1 MIADLLAMGLAFA
14 LATELI
20 SFPRQRYSLDGVIN
34 TRFEI
39 ANLIA
44 FIVLAIAWF
53 LLFRGLGLYG
63 SRRLVFPNLQVVEIF
78 KATGLGTMVFIALFF
93 LRGGDRLSPRLVMV
107 FWVAAVSGTLVCRTL
122 LLVAQRYARLRG
134 RNLRHVLIVGTN
146 ARAIRFANEI
156 AMAPELGYQIRGFAD
171 DPWEGSGEF
180 EQGGGEIVTDLKG
193 LTDYVRENVVD
204 EVVLSLPFG
213 RLYDET
219 ARIARLCQEQGIV
232 VRLLPGMRFLGLGN
246 AKATLDL
253 FNDEPVV
260 TLLPAA
266 IAGWRLALKRFIDVT
281 VASVL
286 LILLLPLM
294 IIIAIVVKLTS
305 PGPMFFVQ
313 TRVGLNKRRFSLLK
327 FRTMVE
333 NAEEELEGLQS
344 LNEVSG
350 PVFKIKD
357 DPRLTP
363 CGRFLR
369 RTSLDELPQLINVLT
384 GDMSLVGPRPLPV
397 RDYEGFSQD
406 WHRRRLSVRPGIT
419 CLWQVAGRS
428 GIKFDRWMEL
438 DMQYI
443 DHWSLLLDLNIL
455 MRTVG
460 AVLKGRGAA

>member
-1 MIADLLAMGLAFA
+1 VISDLLVMGLSFA

-20 SFPRQRYSLDGVIN
+20 SFPRQRYSLAGFIN

-44 FIVLAIAWF
+44 FIILAIAWF
-53 LLFRGLGLYG
+53 MLFRGLGLYQ
-63 SRRLVFPNLQVVEIF
+63 SRRLVFPNLQVFEIF

-107 FWVAAVSGTLVCRTL
+107 FFAASVSGTLVCRTL
-122 LLVAQRYARLRG
+122 LLVAQRYARLHG
-134 RNLRHVLIVGTN
+134 RNLRHILIVGTN
-146 ARAIRFANEI
+146 VRARRFAEEI
-156 AMAPELGYQIRGFAD
+156 AAAPELGFRVRGFAD
-171 DPWEGSGEF
+171 DRWEGTEEF
-180 EQGGGEIVTDLKG
+180 EQSGGEIVTDLKG
-193 LTDYVRENVVD
+193 LTNYVREHVVD

-213 RLYDET
+213 RLYEEA
-219 ARIARLCQEQGIV
+219 ARISRLCQEQGIV
-232 VRLLPGMRFLGLGN
+232 VRLLPGMRFLGLGST
-246 AKATLDL
+246 KSTLDL
-253 FNDEPVV
+253 FNDEPVI

-266 IAGWRLALKRFIDVT
+266 ISGWRLGLKRFLDVT
-281 VASVL
+281 IAAIL

-294 IIIAIVVKLTS
+294 IVLAILVKLTS
-305 PGPMFFVQ
+305 PGPIFFVQ
-313 TRVGLNKRRFSLLK
+313 VRVGLNKRRFSLLK

-333 NAEEELEGLQS
+333 NAEGELESLES
-344 LNEVSG
+344 LNEASG

-369 RTSLDELPQLINVLT
+369 RTSLDELPQLINVLM

-397 RDYEGFSQD
+397 RDYEGFDQD

-428 GIKFDRWMEL
+428 TIKFDRWMEL
-438 DMQYI
+438 DMEYI
-443 DHWSLLLDLNIL
+443 DHWSLLLDFNIL